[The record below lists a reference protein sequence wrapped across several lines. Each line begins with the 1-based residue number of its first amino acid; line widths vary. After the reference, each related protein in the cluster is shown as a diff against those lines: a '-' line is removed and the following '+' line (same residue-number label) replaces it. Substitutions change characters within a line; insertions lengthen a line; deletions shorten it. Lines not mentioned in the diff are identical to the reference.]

1 MARREVD
8 SSNETDTTASRGVG
22 ALLRDARQRR
32 GWDIATCAAQLRI
45 RPAVLEAMEAGRFE
59 KLPNGA
65 YALGFVRSYADFL
78 GLDRDE
84 IARRVKAEAAA
95 LSAPTELVFPTPLG
109 ESRLPSGVILMVS
122 AVLAIGAYGLWYY
135 QTAAER
141 TPMPRVAAVPETVL
155 PATQPQQANANKA
168 EAATVAV
175 SRPAPAPVS
184 TPAAAPAAAP
194 PEPVPERAETPAA
207 PALPPLAVPAP
218 AAEPPATSLAAL
230 PPASEP
236 AIPRQYGETPDARIV
251 IKATGDSW
259 VQVRERG
266 GNIIFSRILRAG
278 ESFSAPNQP
287 GQLLATGSAGV
298 LDIYVDGKKA
308 PALGRPG
315 FIKRDVVLDP
325 ERLLAGTAAPPD
337 PPVAPRP
344 ANSGETPAPS
354 TTERPSGG

>member
-8 SSNETDTTASRGVG
+8 SNDETQTAPSRGVG
-22 ALLRDARQRR
+22 TLLREARQRR
-32 GWDIATCAAQLRI
+32 GWDIPGCAAQLRI
-45 RPAVLEAMEAGRFE
+45 RAAVLEAMEAGRFE

-95 LSAPTELVFPTPLG
+95 LSAPTELVFPTPLA

-155 PATQPQQANANKA
+155 PTQPPGANPTQA
-168 EAATVAV
+168 EAATVAAK
-175 SRPAPAPVS
+175 PAPAPAEATRPERTAVA
-184 TPAAAPAAAP
+184 TAAPAPAPAVPVSPAAEAPPTSVAALPSSAPSAAP
-194 PEPVPERAETPAA
+194 PSEPAA
-207 PALPPLAVPAP
+207 P
-218 AAEPPATSLAAL
+218 
-230 PPASEP
+230 
-236 AIPRQYGETPDARIV
+236 PRQYGETTDARIV

-266 GNIIFSRILRAG
+266 GNIVFSRILRAG
-278 ESFSAPNQP
+278 ESFAAPNQS

-308 PALGRPG
+308 PAIGRPG
-315 FIKRDVVLDP
+315 FIRRDVVLDP
-325 ERLLAGTAAPPD
+325 DRLLAGTAVPPD
-337 PPVAPRP
+337 PPRP
-344 ANSGETPAPS
+344 ANAGETPASPS
-354 TTERPSGG
+354 ATERPSGG